1 MSNILVQNIKHTN
14 NTTAMSVASSGL
26 VSITE
31 GSTTTVLQRA
41 ICNTWAT
48 ANQSGTMAL
57 SDSINIASFSDEGTG
72 RTDYNFSTSY
82 SAANY
87 SFTTGNTNDNNL
99 TGALT
104 GPSTTRIQ
112 LLTNQHD
119 GSAEDAVFQCIHIC
133 GDLA

>member
-1 MSNILVQNIKHTN
+1 MTSKLQVDNIEGR
-14 NTTAMSVASSGL
+14 TTKGSIN
-26 VSITE
+26 ITE

-41 ICNTWAT
+41 MCNTWAVT
-48 ANQSGTMAL
+48 NQSGTMAL
-57 SDSINIASFSDEGTG
+57 SDSINVSSVSDGGTG
-72 RTDYNFSTSY
+72 RSDYTFSTSY
-82 SAANY
+82 TTTNY

-104 GPSTTRIQ
+104 GPTAGGFK

-119 GSAEDAVFQCIHIC
+119 GSAEDATHQCFHIC

>member
-1 MSNILVQNIKHTN
+1 MTSKLQVDNIEGR
-14 NTTAMSVASSGL
+14 TTKGSIN
-26 VSITE
+26 ITE

-41 ICNTWAT
+41 MCNTWAVT
-48 ANQSGTMAL
+48 NQSGTMAL
-57 SDSINIASFSDEGTG
+57 SDSINVSSVSDGGTG
-72 RTDYNFSTSY
+72 RSDYTFSTSY
-82 SAANY
+82 TTTNY

-104 GPSTTRIQ
+104 GPTAGGFN

-119 GSAEDAVFQCIHIC
+119 GSAEDATHQCFHIC